1 MYRVVWCWGHF
12 PEIFVLIPLTAVTA
26 IWQVD
31 VIVYAATYQTHP
43 DKFLA
48 HFNTQCAYSET

>member
-1 MYRVVWCWGHF
+1 M
-12 PEIFVLIPLTAVTA
+12 FVLIPLTAITA
-26 IWQVD
+26 MWQVN
-31 VIVYAATYQTHP
+31 VITHAATYQTHL